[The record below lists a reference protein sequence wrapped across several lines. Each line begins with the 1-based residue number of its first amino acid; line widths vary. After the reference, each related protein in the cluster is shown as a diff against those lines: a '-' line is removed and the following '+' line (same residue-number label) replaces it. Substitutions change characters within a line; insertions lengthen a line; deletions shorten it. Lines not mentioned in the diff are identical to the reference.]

1 MKSYISAAV
10 IFAALLV
17 TVPAAPLAVS
27 ELRHTSAAEPTA
39 AVYKSENSEKE
50 TKKQTEA
57 QEPSENSKKE
67 NEKENKS
74 ASDDQESFKV
84 LDITTG
90 KVEEISVF
98 DYVVGAVCAEM
109 PATFEPEALK
119 AQAVAA
125 HTYAQRQKEK
135 ALTSP
140 DKELNGAYFSNDS
153 SKYQA
158 YFTENQAKQYY
169 GDNYEQYIEK
179 IKNAV
184 SDVES
189 EILVYEDEPIIAAF
203 HSMSSGTTESAE
215 NVWGSKVEYLIPV
228 ESDYDTEA
236 PKYMEEYEYTADEVK
251 ERLENAFDDIK
262 LGDKPEEWFSD
273 VSKSK
278 SNTVL
283 EIKVGNLTVTG
294 QEIRAALSLRSASFD
309 IEYDDGFKITTRGY
323 GHCVGMSQYGANA
336 MAKEGKTYKEILE
349 HYYPNTELKTAD

>member
-17 TVPAAPLAVS
+17 TIPAAPLAVS
-27 ELRHTSAAEPTA
+27 ELRASANAEPTA
-39 AVYKSENSEKE
+39 AVYKTEESVKSTE
-50 TKKQTEA
+50 KQTGEK
-57 QEPSENSKKE
+57 NSTDDE
-67 NEKENKS
+67 EDNEKEEKS
-74 ASDDQESFKV
+74 KQEAFKV

-90 KVEEISVF
+90 KVEEISVY

-135 ALTSP
+135 AMTAP

-169 GDNYEQYIEK
+169 GDNYEQYIKK
-179 IKNAV
+179 IREAV
-184 SDVES
+184 SDVED

-215 NVWGSKVEYLIPV
+215 NVWGSKVDYLIPV

-251 ERLENAFDDIK
+251 ERLENAFDGIK

-283 EIKVGNLTVTG
+283 EIKAGNLTVTG

-323 GHCVGMSQYGANA
+323 GHCVGMSQY
-336 MAKEGKTYKEILE
+336 
-349 HYYPNTELKTAD
+349 

>member
-17 TVPAAPLAVS
+17 TVPAAPLAVT
-27 ELRHTSAAEPTA
+27 ELRASAGAEPIA
-39 AVYKSENSEKE
+39 AVYKTDDSVKGEE
-50 TKKQTEA
+50 KQTEKA
-57 QEPSENSKKE
+57 KPKEESKKD
-67 NEKENKS
+67 NKKEKS
-74 ASDDQESFKV
+74 ESEAFKV

-90 KVEEISVF
+90 KVEEISVY
-98 DYVVGAVCAEM
+98 DYIVGAVCAEM

-169 GDNYEQYIEK
+169 GDNYDQYIKK
-179 IKNAV
+179 IRDAV
-184 SDVES
+184 SDVED
-189 EILVYEDEPIIAAF
+189 EILVYKDEPIIAAF
-203 HSMSSGTTESAE
+203 HSMSSGKTESAE
-215 NVWGSKVEYLIPV
+215 NVWGSKVDYLIPV

-251 ERLENAFDDIK
+251 ERLENAFDEIK
-262 LGDKPEEWFSD
+262 LGDKPDKWFSD

-283 EIKVGNLTVTG
+283 EIKAGNLTVTG

-336 MAKEGKTYKEILE
+336 MAKDGKTYEEILE
-349 HYYPNTELKTAD
+349 HYYPNTNLESAE